1 MLENQTGE
9 YYFKQMKCSQK
20 MKFKR
25 NFIEY
30 QKRTYHKSF
39 DSIMYQ
45 QFKKLREEG
54 IRKNFSLCSYMIF
67 RSLLLDKARVYNSIL
82 FTESENK
89 EIQKEL
95 LQIEGILL

>member
-30 QKRTYHKSF
+30 QKRTYQKTF
-39 DSIMYQ
+39 NSIMSQ
-45 QFKKLREEG
+45 KFNLFEIFVKSSFIFLDTKEG
-54 IRKNFSLCSYMIF
+54 FQYWIYLI
-67 RSLLLDKARVYNSIL
+67 
-82 FTESENK
+82 K
-89 EIQKEL
+89 EIENQNE
-95 LQIEGILL
+95 

>member
-30 QKRTYHKSF
+30 QKGTYQKTF
-39 DSIMYQ
+39 DSIMAQ
-45 QFKKLREEG
+45 KFNLFEIFIKSSFIFLDTKEG
-54 IRKNFSLCSYMIF
+54 FQYWIQLI
-67 RSLLLDKARVYNSIL
+67 
-82 FTESENK
+82 K
-89 EIQKEL
+89 EIEN
-95 LQIEGILL
+95 E

>member
-30 QKRTYHKSF
+30 QKRTYQKTF
-39 DSIMYQ
+39 DSIMSQ
-45 QFKKLREEG
+45 KFIVFEFFVKSSFIFSDTKEG
-54 IRKNFSLCSYMIF
+54 FQYWIYLI
-67 RSLLLDKARVYNSIL
+67 
-82 FTESENK
+82 K
-89 EIQKEL
+89 EIENQNE
-95 LQIEGILL
+95 

>member
-30 QKRTYHKSF
+30 QKRTDQKTF
-39 DSIMYQ
+39 DSIMSRKFNLFENFVKSFFIFLYTKEGHEYWLDVI
-45 QFKKLREEG
+45 KK
-54 IRKNFSLCSYMIF
+54 IKDDIN
-67 RSLLLDKARVYNSIL
+67 
-82 FTESENK
+82 
-89 EIQKEL
+89 
-95 LQIEGILL
+95 

>member
-30 QKRTYHKSF
+30 QKKRALENF
-39 DSIMYQ
+39 NSIMVQ
-45 QFKKLREEG
+45 NFLDFETFVLSSFIFSDTKEG
-54 IRKNFSLCSYMIF
+54 YEYWFSIIAKIKNQ
-67 RSLLLDKARVYNSIL
+67 N
-82 FTESENK
+82 E
-89 EIQKEL
+89 
-95 LQIEGILL
+95 